1 MTAVAPPLSVLTRRL
16 LDTPADFQ
24 LPGSL
29 PPPLPTTAG
38 APAPAQSPRS
48 ASTPTPPITAPAREA
63 PASRARASAPP
74 PLPDVHVRAVLADVL
89 ESREAR
95 FDAALLD
102 RLLPPAASR
111 NQQALTLLVAW
122 LLAEPTLPLP
132 ADPAGYAKLAEDL
145 AQLAPELSAE
155 RCLVED
161 ERREELARLLI
172 GALGLLS
179 AGESAEQAR
188 DRYTAVSTLEAVR
201 LAGMSRAREQR
212 AQEILAALARKAAEE
227 AADKWSRE

>member
-1 MTAVAPPLSVLTRRL
+1 MTAVAPSLSVLTRRL

-29 PPPLPTTAG
+29 PPGEEL
-38 APAPAQSPRS
+38 
-48 ASTPTPPITAPAREA
+48 
-63 PASRARASAPP
+63 ASRSRKAPSVP
-74 PLPDVHVRAVLADVL
+74 LPLPDVHVRAVLADVL
-89 ESREAR
+89 ESREVC

-102 RLLPPAASR
+102 SLLPPTASR

-122 LLAEPTLPLP
+122 LLAEPGLPLP
-132 ADPAGYAKLAEDL
+132 ADPAAYARLAEEL

-172 GALGLLS
+172 GALGLVP
-179 AGESAEQAR
+179 AGETAAQAR

-201 LAGMSRAREQR
+201 LAGLSRAREQR
-212 AQEILAALARKAAEE
+212 AQAILAALARKAAEE

>member
-1 MTAVAPPLSVLTRRL
+1 MTPAGPSLSVLTRRL

-29 PPPLPTTAG
+29 PPLPAG
-38 APAPAQSPRS
+38 RS
-48 ASTPTPPITAPAREA
+48 RGVA
-63 PASRARASAPP
+63 P
-74 PLPDVHVRAVLADVL
+74 PLPERVDVHVRAVLADVL

-122 LLAEPTLPLP
+122 LLAEPSLPLP
-132 ADPAGYAKLAEDL
+132 ADPAGYVRLAEDL

-161 ERREELARLLI
+161 DRREELARLLI
-172 GALGLLS
+172 GALGLLP
-179 AGESAEQAR
+179 AGESAAQAR

-201 LAGMSRAREQR
+201 LAGLSRAREQR

>member
-1 MTAVAPPLSVLTRRL
+1 MTADVPLSVLTRRL

-29 PPPLPTTAG
+29 PPPLPGT
-38 APAPAQSPRS
+38 APAPAPSPRS

-63 PASRARASAPP
+63 PASRARGAAPP

-102 RLLPPAASR
+102 RLLPPGASR
-111 NQQALTLLVAW
+111 NQHALTLLVAW
-122 LLAEPTLPLP
+122 LLAEPSLPLP
-132 ADPAGYAKLAEDL
+132 ADAAGYAKLAEDL
-145 AQLAPELSAE
+145 ALLAPELSAE

-161 ERREELARLLI
+161 ERREELARLLV
-172 GALGLLS
+172 GALGLLP
-179 AGESAEQAR
+179 AGESAAQAR

>member
-29 PPPLPTTAG
+29 PPPLPAT
-38 APAPAQSPRS
+38 APAPAPSPRS
-48 ASTPTPPITAPAREA
+48 ASTATPAIPASAREA
-63 PASRARASAPP
+63 PAGRSRGVAP
-74 PLPDVHVRAVLADVL
+74 PLPERVDVHVRAVLADVL

-122 LLAEPTLPLP
+122 LLAEPSLPLP
-132 ADPAGYAKLAEDL
+132 ADPAGYARLAEDL

-161 ERREELARLLI
+161 DRREELARLLI
-172 GALGLLS
+172 GALGLLP
-179 AGESAEQAR
+179 AGESAAQAR

-201 LAGMSRAREQR
+201 LAGLSRAREQR